1 MARRFEDKVALV
13 TGAASGIGLATARAF
28 AAEGAKLVMADI
40 NEAGAA
46 AAAAAIEG
54 EGGKVTNFGVDVA
67 DYDSCVAMVEHAVSH
82 FGGLHIAFNNAGFPS
97 VASPEFED
105 IKVEDWRRT
114 IDVNINGVFYCMK
127 AEVPAMRASGGT
139 AIINTAS
146 SASFMVGPNIAGYI
160 TSKHGVAG
168 LTKAAAND
176 LIRHGIRVN
185 AVCPGSTE
193 TGMTA
198 HRLNDP
204 RAKEWMVNLSPI
216 GRFAKADE
224 MARAVL
230 FMASDEASYMVGSLM
245 RVDGGMSLR

>member
-28 AAEGAKLVMADI
+28 AAEGAKLVIAHID
-40 NEAGAA
+40 EEGAMR
-46 AAAAAIEG
+46 AAAAIEAD
-54 EGGKVTNFGVDVA
+54 GGKATGFGVDVA
-67 DYDSCVAMVEHAVSH
+67 DYDGCVAMVDHAMSR
-82 FGGLHIAFNNAGFPS
+82 FGALHVAFNNAGFPS
-97 VASPEFED
+97 VAAPEFEEF
-105 IKVEDWRRT
+105 KVEDWRRT
-114 IDVNINGVFYCMK
+114 IDVNLNGVFYCMK
-127 AEVPAMRASGGT
+127 AEVPALRRSGGT
-139 AIINTAS
+139 AIVNTAS
-146 SASFMVGPNIAGYI
+146 SASFMVGPNIPAYI

-198 HRLNDP
+198 RRLADP

-245 RVDGGMSLR
+245 RVDGGMTLR